1 MTEIEEAPP
10 FAQRVERLLHVR
22 YSEAEPSEMVD
33 YILDPAR
40 VEEARRVEQYV
51 WAFRVSETLKEQGP
65 DFGIGRMGDA
75 YPPRLAQCLKP
86 PRFSKWGL
94 PEMLVSAELN
104 DLLIAYG
111 YDLGIG
117 AEAEG
122 AAELRIGEMNDAAA
136 WETIVAL
143 CNADT
148 ETLTDWFDM
157 SEDLLPFVYG
167 MATKNIQAAAEH
179 QKLRVSREFSETAR
193 LLVNAGLLMRAVQ
206 QNVAP
211 QLHAAIPEDRMA
223 YVRANWATPMHWN
236 TSAGT
241 G

>member
-1 MTEIEEAPP
+1 MSELEETPP
-10 FAQRVERLLHVR
+10 FAQRVERLLNIR

-40 VEEARRVEQYV
+40 VGEARRVEQYV
-51 WAFRVSETLKEQGP
+51 WAFRVSETLREEGP
-65 DFGIGRMGDA
+65 AIGIGRVDA
-75 YPPRLAQCLKP
+75 ARPLRLAECLKP

-122 AAELRIGEMNDAAA
+122 ATQLRLGEMDETEA
-136 WETIVAL
+136 WEMIVAL
-143 CNADT
+143 CQAST
-148 ETLTDWFDM
+148 ETLTGLFDM
-157 SEDLLPFVYG
+157 GEDLLPYVYG
-167 MATKNIQAAAEH
+167 MATSNIRKAAER
-179 QKLRVSREFSETAR
+179 QKMRVTRNFPETAQ

-206 QNVAP
+206 QDIGP
-211 QLHAAIPEDRMA
+211 RLHAAVPEGRLA
-223 YVRANWATPMHWN
+223 FVRNNWATPVHWT
-236 TSAGT
+236 TSSRH
-241 G
+241 